1 MKPEVSYP
9 ERPGGADASQPH
21 PVAAAPQAR
30 DVTLNGRRFDDGDA
44 RAPHLLKLLASRS
57 TRIDDYRPLL
67 QGMAD
72 GAEYTVLAEMLLD
85 SECRHAFE
93 HGTAMIQGDG
103 EIALCRDSCKTVL
116 ISPAHRLLPRAG
128 ATCDATIDVY
138 ANDMLF
144 VVLGEGRLLLDHH
157 RVVEASAESGA
168 RASIVPCGRRAYAR
182 YDAFEL
188 RAGRDAIDIAA
199 VQGQPWLLQLVTSM
213 HDPVARHF
221 DRRSGTLAGVSS
233 ANFHASR
240 LEFVLDLFKRFGYAE
255 AADSV
260 AAIHGG
266 SRFHFVRWKAVQT
279 MLHLDY
285 ERGVAMLRQSV
296 SDPHPQIRDAAER
309 TLANLARAA
318 QTQE

>member
-9 ERPGGADASQPH
+9 ERPGGADASH
-21 PVAAAPQAR
+21 PVAAAPQVR

-93 HGTAMIQGDG
+93 RGTAMVQGDG

-116 ISPAHRLLPRAG
+116 ISPAHRLLLRAG

-144 VVLGEGRLLLDHH
+144 VVLGEGR
-157 RVVEASAESGA
+157 
-168 RASIVPCGRRAYAR
+168 
-182 YDAFEL
+182 
-188 RAGRDAIDIAA
+188 
-199 VQGQPWLLQLVTSM
+199 PWEPG
-213 HDPVARHF
+213 PVMSNSFGFGGHN
-221 DRRSGTLAGVSS
+221 GTLVIGPA
-233 ANFHASR
+233 
-240 LEFVLDLFKRFGYAE
+240 
-255 AADSV
+255 
-260 AAIHGG
+260 
-266 SRFHFVRWKAVQT
+266 
-279 MLHLDY
+279 
-285 ERGVAMLRQSV
+285 
-296 SDPHPQIRDAAER
+296 
-309 TLANLARAA
+309 
-318 QTQE
+318 